1 MDAPARTTSGRIM
14 MEEEVFVIEEGWVVN
29 GSGVE
34 TSVVEVK
41 INDSVEVEGVVAEGM
56 LMVKT
61 LKCVSALPEE
71 WI

>member
-1 MDAPARTTSGRIM
+1 
-14 MEEEVFVIEEGWVVN
+14 MEEDVFVMEEGWVVN

-41 INDSVEVEGVVAEGM
+41 INDSVEVDGVVVEGM

-61 LKCVSALPEE
+61 LKVLAL
-71 WI
+71 